1 MSQNNMN
8 SDDLSVKEINKDKK
22 KRKVD
27 KRARSL
33 RLFSVG
39 SVLVIVA
46 ILLVLNLL
54 FGSMFGTKLSW
65 DLSKEKSNSIGDVSK
80 GILSKLDKDVEIVGL
95 FEKNTSTETQYSD
108 FLNILQDYQ
117 NQSNGKITVRFVDPI
132 KYPSILTELD
142 PNDTLNPASGSFVV
156 KCGDKTREINPSDC
170 VQYDEQAYYTTGSVI
185 KLSNSVENIFTGA
198 ISAVTS
204 DSTQKV
210 YFTSGHQEASH
221 EYITRLLSN
230 NSYDVADLSLL
241 SVTSVPDDCS
251 LIVINNPLVDISTDE
266 AVLLTDYLGKGGNL
280 IVIADYEDATTKY
293 DNLNEV
299 LHTMNL
305 NLSGDRINENNMDY
319 RTQATYGF
327 LNCYADIPTG
337 TLVAAAESRTLLTG
351 YCRSI
356 TAFDNPKTY
365 IKTEPLIQ
373 TSSQAVLAL
382 NGDENSVGA
391 AGTQNIAMY
400 SKNDGG
406 KITSEAV
413 VIGTIYLTSDDFIA
427 AYTMNNRNVSFFN
440 DIVNKLIGTTNTV
453 QVPVLEY
460 PSYTLTRAPA
470 ASLQGVWS
478 VVLVALIPLV
488 FITIAIVV
496 YRKRKHL

>member
-1 MSQNNMN
+1 MSQINKNPDEM
-8 SDDLSVKEINKDKK
+8 SAKEINTAKK

-65 DLSKEKSNSIGDVSK
+65 DLSEEKVNSIGDVSK
-80 GILSKLDKDVEIVGL
+80 GILSKLSKDVEIVGL
-95 FEKNTSTETQYSD
+95 FEKNSNTESQYSD

-117 NQSNGKITVRFVDPI
+117 NQSNGKITVRYVDPV
-132 KYPSILTELD
+132 KYPSIMTELD
-142 PNDTLNPASGSFVV
+142 PNKTLNPTAGSFVV
-156 KCGDKTREINPSDC
+156 KCGDKTREINPADC
-170 VQYDEQAYYTTGSVI
+170 VQYDEQAYYSTGSVV
-185 KLSNSVENIFTGA
+185 KLSNSVENVFTGA

-210 YFTSGHQEASH
+210 YFTSGHQEAAH

-241 SVTSVPDDCS
+241 SVTSIPDDCS
-251 LIVINNPLVDISTDE
+251 LIIIDNPLIDISTDE
-266 AVLLTDYLGKGGNL
+266 TKLLTDYLGKGGNL
-280 IVIADYEDATTKY
+280 IVIADYEDATIHY
-293 DNLNEV
+293 ANLNEV
-299 LHTMNL
+299 LHMMNL
-305 NLSGDRINENNMDY
+305 NLSGDRINENDMDY

-337 TLVAAAESRTLLTG
+337 TLVQSAEAKALLTG

-356 TAFDNPKTY
+356 NEFDNPKSY

-373 TSSQAVLAL
+373 TSSTAVLAL
-382 NGDENSVGA
+382 NGDENNFGA

-427 AYTMNNRNVSFFN
+427 AYTMNNRNVTFFN
-440 DIVNKLIGTTNTV
+440 EIVNKLIGTTNTV
-453 QVPVLEY
+453 QVPVMEY

-470 ASLQGVWS
+470 ASMQGIWS

>member
-1 MSQNNMN
+1 M
-8 SDDLSVKEINKDKK
+8 SVKEISKEKK

-39 SVLVIVA
+39 SVIVIVA

-80 GILSKLDKDVEIVGL
+80 GIVSKLGKDVEIVGL
-95 FEKNTSTETQYSD
+95 FEKNSSTETQYSD

-117 NQSNGKITVRFVDPI
+117 NESNGKITVRYVDPV

-142 PNDTLNPASGSFVV
+142 PNKTLNPTSGSFVV
-156 KCGDKTREINPSDC
+156 KCGDKAREINPADC
-170 VQYDEQAYYTTGSVI
+170 IQYDEQAYYQTGAVV
-185 KLSNSVENIFTGA
+185 KLTNSVENIFTGA

-204 DSTQKV
+204 DATQKV
-210 YFTSGHQEASH
+210 YFTSDHQEAAH
-221 EYITRLLSN
+221 QYLTRLLSN

-241 SVTSVPDDCS
+241 SVTAIPDDCS
-251 LIVINNPLVDISTDE
+251 LIIIDNPQTDISTTE
-266 AVLLTDYLGKGGNL
+266 VKLLTDYLGKGGNL
-280 IVIADYEDATTKY
+280 IVISDFEDTLIKL

-305 NLSGDRINENNMDY
+305 NISGDRIIENNLDY

-337 TLVAAAESRTLLTG
+337 TLVQSAEAKTLLTG

-356 TAFDNPKTY
+356 TQFDNPKSY

-373 TSSQAVLAL
+373 TSSNAVLAL
-382 NGDENSVGA
+382 NGDQNSIGA

-413 VIGTIYLTSDDFIA
+413 VIGTIYLSSDDFIA
-427 AYTMNNRNVSFFN
+427 TYTMNNRNVTFFN
-440 DIVNKLIGTTNTV
+440 SIVNKLIGTTNTV
-453 QVPVLEY
+453 QVPVMEY

-478 VVLVALIPLV
+478 ILLVALIPLV
-488 FITIAIVV
+488 FITTAIVV

>member
-1 MSQNNMN
+1 MSE
-8 SDDLSVKEINKDKK
+8 KEIYKDKK

-39 SVLVIVA
+39 SVIVIVA

-65 DLSKEKSNSIGDVSK
+65 DLSEQKANSIGDVSK
-80 GILSKLDKDVEIVGL
+80 GILSKLNKDVEIVGL
-95 FEKNTSTETQYSD
+95 FEKNSSNEAQYSD
-108 FLNILQDYQ
+108 FLNILADYQ
-117 NQSNGKITVRFVDPI
+117 KESNGKITVRYVDPV
-132 KYPSILTELD
+132 KYPSIMTELD
-142 PNDTLNPASGSFVV
+142 PNKTLNPTAGSFVV
-156 KCGDKTREINPSDC
+156 KCGDKIREINPSDC
-170 VQYDEQAYYTTGSVI
+170 VQYDEQAYYTTGSVV

-204 DSTQKV
+204 DATQKV
-210 YFTSGHQEASH
+210 YFTSGHQEAAH
-221 EYITRLLSN
+221 QYITRLLSN

-241 SVTSVPDDCS
+241 SVTSIPDDCS
-251 LIVINNPLVDISTDE
+251 LIIIDNPQVDISTDE
-266 AVLLTDYLGKGGNL
+266 AKLLTDYLGKGGNL
-280 IVIADYEDATTKY
+280 IVIADYEDASIDYT
-293 DNLNEV
+293 NLNGV

-327 LNCYADIPTG
+327 MNCYADIPTG
-337 TLVAAAESRTLLTG
+337 TLVASAESKTLLTG

-356 TAFDNPKTY
+356 TEFDNPKSY

-373 TSSQAVLAL
+373 TSSTAVLAL
-382 NGDENSVGA
+382 NGDENNIGTS
-391 AGTQNIAMY
+391 GTQNIAMY

-413 VIGTIYLTSDDFIA
+413 VVGTIYLTSDDFIA
-427 AYTMNNRNVSFFN
+427 AYTMNNRNVTFFN
-440 DIVNKLIGTTNTV
+440 EIVNKLIGTTNTV
-453 QVPVLEY
+453 QVPVMEY

-470 ASLQGVWS
+470 ASMQGIWS

>member
-1 MSQNNMN
+1 MSQKNMN
-8 SDDLSVKEINKDKK
+8 TDDLSAKEINKDKK
-22 KRKVD
+22 RKKVD

-39 SVLVIVA
+39 SVIVIVA

-54 FGSMFGTKLSW
+54 FGSMFGSKLSW
-65 DLSKEKSNSIGDVSK
+65 DLSEEKVNSIGDVSK
-80 GILSKLDKDVEIVGL
+80 GIVSKLSKDVEIVGL
-95 FEKNTSTETQYSD
+95 FEKNSSNETQYSD
-108 FLNILQDYQ
+108 FLNILADYQ
-117 NQSNGKITVRFVDPI
+117 TESNGKITVRYVDPV

-142 PNDTLNPASGSFVV
+142 PNKTLNPSSGSFVV
-156 KCGDKTREINPSDC
+156 KCGDKTREINPADWI
-170 VQYDEQAYYTTGSVI
+170 QDDEQAYYTTGSVV

-204 DSTQKV
+204 DATQKV
-210 YFTSGHQEASH
+210 YFTSDHQEAAH
-221 EYITRLLSN
+221 EYLTRLLSN

-241 SVTSVPDDCS
+241 SVTSIPEDCS
-251 LIVINNPLVDISTDE
+251 LLIIDNPLVDISKDE
-266 AVLLTDYLGKGGNL
+266 VTLLDDYLGRGGNL
-280 IVIADYEDATTKY
+280 IVISDFEDSSINL

-305 NLSGDRINENNMDY
+305 NISSDRIVENNMDY

-327 LNCYADIPTG
+327 MNCYADIPTG
-337 TLVAAAESRTLLTG
+337 TLVASAETRTLLTG

-356 TAFDNPKTY
+356 TVFDNPKTY

-373 TSSQAVLAL
+373 TSSNAVLAL
-382 NGDENSVGA
+382 NGDENSIGA
-391 AGTQNIAMY
+391 PGTQNIAMY

-427 AYTMNNRNVSFFN
+427 AYTMNNRNVTFFN
-440 DIVNKLIGTTNTV
+440 SIVNKLIGTTNTV
-453 QVPVLEY
+453 QVPVMEY

-470 ASLQGVWS
+470 ASMQGVWS
-478 VVLVALIPLV
+478 VILVALIPLV